1 MSEPLFLCGLAMAA
15 FSVDQDRARGE
26 RAAQRVRARGGS
38 AIDAALAA
46 IEATFSRAIRHSTFK
61 RRVAALVRGGPG
73 HPAMRS
79 RYQRL
84 AERYPCAN
92 LDTAITIVER
102 LYRAEID
109 ARAAAVRLW
118 GRCSR
123 PRVALMLLQELRLML
138 RMVRRHAPMR
148 YPGLVAAVLAEDAE
162 NFRELPAEAAE

>member
-1 MSEPLFLCGLAMAA
+1 MAT

-38 AIDAALAA
+38 AMVAALAA
-46 IEATFSRAIRHSTFK
+46 IEATFSPAIRHSTFK
-61 RRVAALVRGGPG
+61 RRVAALVTGGAG
-73 HPAMRS
+73 HPEIRS

-92 LDTAITIVER
+92 LDTAIVIVER